1 MGIMKSI
8 VTDILE
14 LHDEGYSVNE
24 IAERMGQNQVDVG
37 IIVTEFT
44 LGTDFE
50 VPEPTV
56 SFKEVEFED
65 VPF

>member
-1 MGIMKSI
+1 MGVMKSI

-14 LHDEGYSVNE
+14 LHDEGYSVND

-37 IIVTEFT
+37 FIVTEFT

-50 VPEPTV
+50 VPEQKVP
-56 SFKEVEFED
+56 FQDVEFED

>member
-1 MGIMKSI
+1 MGVMKNI
-8 VTDILE
+8 VIEVLE

-37 IIVTEFT
+37 FIVTEFT

-50 VPEPTV
+50 VPEQKV
-56 SFKEVEFED
+56 QFQDVEFED